1 MLTTLLLALTP
12 LPIAQEPIQAPTE
25 HRFLPGP
32 AGYSIPI
39 FDLDGDASRQV
50 VVDREAGQY
59 LGHVTTALMGDG
71 KTMLAV
77 YPKGHGNGAIVMKRS
92 GDGGLTWSER
102 LAVPKTWETSKEVPT
117 LFRAR
122 GAYEAKE
129 RLLMF
134 SGLNPIRLATSEDDG
149 VTWSELAPIGD
160 YGGIVAC
167 STVMRLHDGTYLA
180 LFHDDGR
187 FIGETHH
194 PKNLVDE
201 AGNPD
206 PSAAHRFHVYAIH
219 SKDGGLTWGPPRS
232 IASHPLAHL
241 CEPLLL
247 RSPDGKQLLCL
258 MRENSRRFNGFF
270 MTSDDEGRTWSTPK
284 QMSAALTGD
293 RHTGTYAPDGRLF
306 LSFRD
311 TARRSPT
318 QGDWVGWVG
327 TYDDIV
333 SGRDGQYRVR
343 LKDNKHRWDCAYPGV
358 ELLPDGT
365 FVCTTYG
372 HWEEGEQPYILST
385 RLKLEELDELAKLNV
400 DTWRIDNPK
409 NPAVVPAS
417 REGWWADRQAELNHR
432 AATAAAGEG
441 IDLVFLGDSI
451 TQGWESH
458 GKTVWE
464 EQYRSRKALNIGISG
479 DRTQH
484 VLWRLENGNLEGL
497 APKLCVLMI
506 GTNNSNSDTGD
517 DIADGIFAIL
527 RKLRAEQPQMRILLL
542 HIFPRGA
549 GPEDALRRIND
560 RANELIGVVAGD
572 PMIEI
577 LDLAPAFLTTDGV
590 LPKEVMPD
598 LLHPEEVGY
607 RIWAEAIEAKVA
619 EMLQEG

>member
-1 MLTTLLLALTP
+1 MLPTLLLALP
-12 LPIAQEPIQAPTE
+12 LLLTQEPAQATTE
-25 HRFLPGP
+25 HQFLPGP
-32 AGYSIPI
+32 AGYRIPI
-39 FDLDGDASRQV
+39 LDLDGDTSRQV
-50 VVDREAGQY
+50 VVDREEGQY
-59 LGHVTTALMGDG
+59 LGHVTTTLLDDG
-71 KTMLAV
+71 KTILAV
-77 YPKGHGNGAIVMKRS
+77 YPKGHGKGPIVMRRS

-102 LAVPKTWETSKEVPT
+102 LAVPDSWATSKEVPT
-117 LFRAR
+117 IFRTR

-129 RLLMF
+129 RLILF

-149 VTWSELAPIGD
+149 DSWSELEAIGD

-167 STVMRLHDGTYLA
+167 STVMRLRDGTYLA

-187 FIGETHH
+187 FLG
-194 PKNLVDE
+194 D
-201 AGNPD
+201 
-206 PSAAHRFHVYAIH
+206 AHRPAADSPDADHLFHVYAIH
-219 SKDGGLTWGPPRS
+219 SKDGGRTWGPPRS
-232 IASHPLAHL
+232 IASHPIAHL

-247 RSPDGKQLLCL
+247 RSPDGKQMLCL
-258 MRENSRRFNGFF
+258 MRENSRKFNGFF

-372 HWEEGEQPYILST
+372 HWEEGEEPYILST
-385 RLKLEELDELAKLNV
+385 RLKLEELDALAARSA
-400 DTWRIDNPK
+400 DTWRIDNPV
-409 NPAVVPAS
+409 NPAVVPVS
-417 REGWWADRQAELNHR
+417 RDGWWAERQAELNRR
-432 AATAAAGEG
+432 AAVAAAGEG
-441 IDLVFLGDSI
+441 IDLVFIGDSI
-451 TQGWESH
+451 THSWEGAS
-458 GKTVWE
+458 KELWQ
-464 EQYRSRKALNIGISG
+464 QYYGPRKALNLGISG

-484 VLWRLENGNLEGL
+484 VLWRLDHNNLKDL
-497 APKLCVLMI
+497 KPKLCVMMI
-506 GTNNSNSDTGD
+506 GTNNSNSDSGE

-527 RKLRAEQPQMRILLL
+527 RQLRREQPQMRILLL
-542 HIFPRGA
+542 SIFPRGA
-549 GPEDALRRIND
+549 GPEDALRKIND
-560 RANELIGVVAGD
+560 HANRLIAVAAHD

-577 LDLAPAFLTTDGV
+577 LDLAPAFLNEDGT
-590 LPKEVMPD
+590 LPQEVMPD
-598 LLHPEEVGY
+598 LLHPQAMGY
-607 RIWAEAIEAKVA
+607 RIWAEAIEPKVA
-619 EMLQEG
+619 ELLGEG